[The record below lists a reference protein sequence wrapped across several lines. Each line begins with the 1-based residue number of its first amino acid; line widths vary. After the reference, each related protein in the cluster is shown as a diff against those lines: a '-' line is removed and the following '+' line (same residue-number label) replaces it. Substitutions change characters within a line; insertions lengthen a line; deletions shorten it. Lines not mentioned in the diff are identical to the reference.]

1 MHLRP
6 ERRLNAPERALPPRL
21 AESAVTALRCI
32 MHLLIVD
39 DHPELLDLVQRALSR
54 DDHRVHTA
62 ATLKAAREAIAERT
76 PDLVILDLALPDGTG
91 IELCRELRRAGA
103 TFPILLLTAHGEV
116 PQRVAGLDAGADDF
130 LAKPFAMAEL
140 RARVRAL
147 SRRGPAERS
156 SVLSLG
162 EVELDF
168 GARRARRTGE
178 EVPLTAREWSLVE
191 LFAARLGRLIT
202 RTDVLE
208 AVWGETSES
217 ANGSLDVLIARLRR
231 KLGLVTL
238 RTVRGSGYVLEKS

>member
-1 MHLRP
+1 
-6 ERRLNAPERALPPRL
+6 
-21 AESAVTALRCI
+21 

-39 DHPELLDLVQRALSR
+39 DHPELLDLVQRALAR
-54 DDHRVHTA
+54 DDHLVHTA
-62 ATLKAAREAIAERT
+62 VTLAAARDAIAART
-76 PDLVILDLALPDGTG
+76 PDLLILDLALPDGTG
-91 IELCRELRRAGA
+91 IELCRALRRDGA

-156 SVLSLG
+156 SVLRLG

-168 GARRARRTGE
+168 GARRASLEGT
-178 EVPLTAREWSLVE
+178 EVPLTAREWSLIE

-202 RTDVLE
+202 RSDVLE
-208 AVWGETSES
+208 AVWGQTSDS
-217 ANGSLDVLIARLRR
+217 ASASLDVLIARLRR
-231 KLGLVTL
+231 KLGLANL
-238 RTVRGSGYVLEKS
+238 RTVRGAGYVLERV